1 MSEQAA
7 RIGPLNRYPARRESY
22 ATVGL
27 VVVAVA
33 LAAVAVYDTV
43 KPLYVAGQGLWWL
56 LGEGPSIVVQEQSW
70 QALRTIKRVRR
81 GILETGLLARQ
92 LANSGADQEAS
103 NRKLLVER
111 MEELEKAAREYEA
124 LNPGAAAWSTWRETR
139 ERLGEY
145 QNLLAGVA
153 KASGEAL
160 PLQGLNARQIRALRV
175 VEELSDAHYGQI
187 AARQKRLH
195 LGDKE
200 ALLWGL
206 TFCLAVGLVIA
217 VLPILHAW
225 RLRIHL
231 RAQYQKVL
239 RAKETLQKLSAQL
252 MEAQEEERRKIS
264 RELHD
269 EIGQALIA
277 TRLDLTMLERKI
289 PSELADLREFARD
302 GKVLVDETLHKV
314 RDLTQLLRPTLLD
327 EEGLLPAVR
336 WLIRGYTRR
345 TSLHVALEAHEVTPR
360 LSREI
365 EIAAYRLVQECLTN
379 TIKHSEA
386 THVKVS
392 ILAADGDLQVAVQD
406 NGRALPL
413 GPVEPEQAGGGL
425 GLVGIRERVQ
435 QLNGRVEVLS
445 KPGQGFCV
453 RAVFP
458 LGEETARAAAASGGN
473 SEIVAT

>member
-1 MSEQAA
+1 V
-7 RIGPLNRYPARRESY
+7 L
-22 ATVGL
+22 
-27 VVVAVA
+27 VAVA
-33 LAAVAVYDTV
+33 LAAVAVYDVV

-56 LGEGPSIVVQEQSW
+56 LGEGPSIVVREESW
-70 QALRTIKRVRR
+70 QALRIIKRMRR
-81 GILETGLLARQ
+81 GILETGQLARQ
-92 LANSGADQEAS
+92 VVDSDAAQEAR
-103 NRKLLVER
+103 NQKLLVER
-111 MEELEKAAREYEA
+111 MEELETSAREYEA
-124 LNPGAAAWSTWRETR
+124 LNPGVATWSTWRVTR
-139 ERLGEY
+139 DRLGEY
-145 QNLLAGVA
+145 QQLLAGIA
-153 KASGEAL
+153 RAPREPL
-160 PLQGLNARQIRALRV
+160 PAQELNVRQIRLLRV

-217 VLPILHAW
+217 VLPIVHAW

-239 RAKETLQKLSAQL
+239 RAKETLQKLSVQL

-289 PSELADLREFARD
+289 PTELADLREFARD
-302 GKVLVDETLHKV
+302 GKVLVDDTLHKV

-345 TSLHVALEAHEVTPR
+345 TGLHVGLEAPEITPR
-360 LSREI
+360 LPRDMEV
-365 EIAAYRLVQECLTN
+365 AAYRLVQECLTN

-392 ILAADGDLQVAVQD
+392 VLAKDGDLQVEVQD
-406 NGRALPL
+406 NGRALPV

-435 QLNGRVEVLS
+435 QLNGRVEVVS
-445 KPGQGFCV
+445 KAGQGFCV
-453 RAVFP
+453 RAVIP
-458 LGEETARAAAASGGN
+458 LGEEAARGPAAPGDN
-473 SEIVAT
+473 SQMVATS